1 MTSIFVTF
9 FLRCCSSDYSL
20 PGSVNTLEARTC
32 PAGER
37 PVRAE
42 KINQK
47 RASSVIDRQKPN
59 KWLRLDSLR
68 QRLVISL
75 FFCQSPMRGAC
86 SDRHVTRPSA
96 AGTTPKWD
104 DWHPLRMMTR

>member
-9 FLRCCSSDYSL
+9 FFCAAAHLIIRCRDRL
-20 PGSVNTLEARTC
+20 TRWK
-32 PAGER
+32 PA
-37 PVRAE
+37 PVRLASDRCE
-42 KINQK
+42 RKKINQK

-75 FFCQSPMRGAC
+75 FFASRQCEAP
-86 SDRHVTRPSA
+86 A
-96 AGTTPKWD
+96 ATDT
-104 DWHPLRMMTR
+104 

>member
-1 MTSIFVTF
+1 MTSIFVTFF

-75 FFCQSPMRGAC
+75 FFASRQCEAP
-86 SDRHVTRPSA
+86 A
-96 AGTTPKWD
+96 ATDT
-104 DWHPLRMMTR
+104 